1 MILTCPSC
9 STRYFADDA
18 SIGSNGRSVR
28 CAACAHTWFVEPQL
42 ELRDTFDTV
51 GEREIT
57 APLTRASVERLRRAS
72 QSQSSATA
80 PLSSAARFRVQQ
92 ADRLRKERV
101 RAAVLAWGA
110 TGLTLVA
117 TTGSALAFR
126 EDVARIWPKTA
137 SAYAAVGLDVNI
149 FGLEIAD
156 LDVEFVYDETQP
168 ILVVRG
174 AVTNIGRDDKQ
185 APVVR
190 LGLRDRAGQEIQH
203 VFAQL
208 PNDLI
213 AAGGALP
220 FEVRIE
226 NPDLGAADLEAT
238 FSSMGEAARA
248 LQARAEQADTPIS
261 AYGDGSAPLD
271 LTPAHLLDGAGAT
284 TLGSAEP
291 FGDGPDGLAP
301 RQSWT
306 TDGGNG

>member
-1 MILTCPSC
+1 
-9 STRYFADDA
+9 
-18 SIGSNGRSVR
+18 
-28 CAACAHTWFVEPQL
+28 VEPQL
-42 ELRDTFDTV
+42 ELRDTFDAS
-51 GEREIT
+51 GERASP

-72 QSQSSATA
+72 QSAAPSRA
-80 PLSSAARFRVQQ
+80 PLSSAARFRSQQ

-110 TGLTLVA
+110 TGVALTA

-149 FGLEIAD
+149 FGLEFAD

-174 AVTNIGRDDKQ
+174 AVTNIGRDDKT
-185 APVVR
+185 APIVR
-190 LGLRDRAGQEIQH
+190 LSLRDQAGQEIQH

-238 FSSMGEAARA
+238 FASLGEAGAA
-248 LQARAEQADTPIS
+248 LQANAAGAETQVEAATGEG
-261 AYGDGSAPLD
+261 AAALD
-271 LTPAHLLDGAGAT
+271 LSPAMMLEGSPASFGA
-284 TLGSAEP
+284 AEA
-291 FGDGPDGLAP
+291 FGEGVDGLAP